1 MLNLKYLIHMILLIK
16 QKQAI
21 GNSKNKLKKS
31 RYGSGVLGMKR
42 W

>member
-1 MLNLKYLIHMILLIK
+1 MILLIK

-31 RYGSGVLGMKR
+31 DYERKQKNCVLL
-42 W
+42 